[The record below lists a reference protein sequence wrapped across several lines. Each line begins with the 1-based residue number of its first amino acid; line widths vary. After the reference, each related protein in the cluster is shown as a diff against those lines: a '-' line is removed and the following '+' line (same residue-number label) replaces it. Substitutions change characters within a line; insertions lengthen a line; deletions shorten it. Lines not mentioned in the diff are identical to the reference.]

1 MATNKLRNKSDYHG
15 EYKKNKKEMSP
26 STLGTKVANSKMDDM
41 NKLIK
46 NLSAKISKM
55 EMET

>member
-1 MATNKLRNKSDYHG
+1 MEKTRKR
-15 EYKKNKKEMSP
+15 KKMSP
-26 STLGTKVANSKMDDM
+26 STSGTKVANSKMDDM

>member
-1 MATNKLRNKSDYHG
+1 MRVSLRRQEK
-15 EYKKNKKEMSP
+15 EKKMSP
-26 STLGTKVANSKMDDM
+26 STSGTKVTNSKMDDM

-46 NLSAKISKM
+46 NLSAKISKL